1 MPKSPYYTNNPKLVK
16 TRVFISSNAIN
27 EVNLRYFAM
36 KWQNFGI
43 IAYFCVL
50 PIYRVILSDHLFLL
64 HNVAPWS
71 YELKTANNIAT
82 ALITFLPEPIE
93 YVWAW
98 AKLAEI

>member
-1 MPKSPYYTNNPKLVK
+1 MLCSLPELSTTLGGSPQFRTGNSGL
-16 TRVFISSNAIN
+16 
-27 EVNLRYFAM
+27 
-36 KWQNFGI
+36 
-43 IAYFCVL
+43 L